1 MQVQINKPVTLGVN
15 TYGKGQHTL
24 PAEDAKGW
32 FFDALV
38 KEGSIVVLRAE
49 EKPAQVTAEAQSE
62 AKATR
67 KSKKNTDAPAQEA
80 DATEGE

>member
-1 MQVQINKPVTLGVN
+1 MQVQINKPVTIGGN
-15 TYGKGQHTL
+15 TYGKGQHTI

-38 KEGSIVVLRAE
+38 KDGDAVILRAE
-49 EKPAQVTAEAQSE
+49 EPAAEAPSE

-67 KSKKNTDAPAQEA
+67 KSRKSTEASTDES
-80 DATEGE
+80 ATAEGE